1 MMRLVTVGT
10 GTVVPDPERA
20 SACHWIEYGD
30 AQFLVDCG
38 AGALQG
44 LARYGLAWAD
54 VGHLIISHFHADH
67 IGEIPS
73 LIFALRHALETPRRA
88 PLDVWGP
95 AGSERLFAAW
105 ANALGSWLVE
115 PGFEVAINELH
126 PGSSVDVGGVR
137 LRVAKTQHTD
147 ESLALRFEAGGS
159 ALGYTGDTGPSEE
172 LGKFFGG
179 VDLLLAECS
188 LPDELVVDNHLS
200 PTSLARLATDA
211 GVGRLAVTHV
221 YPQLRRLDVPRLIRQ
236 AGYSGEIIMVTDGSE
251 IQI

>member
-1 MMRLVTVGT
+1 MRLVTVGT

-20 SACHWIEYGD
+20 SACHWIEHGETRL
-30 AQFLVDCG
+30 LVDCG

-44 LARYGLAWAD
+44 LARARLAWAE

-88 PLDVWGP
+88 PLDIWGP
-95 AGSERLFAAW
+95 AGTVRLFAAW
-105 ANALGSWLVE
+105 ADALGSWLVE
-115 PGFEVAINELH
+115 PGFEVVIRELQ
-126 PGSSVDVGGVR
+126 PGSSVDMGGVQVWAAR
-137 LRVAKTQHTD
+137 TPHTD
-147 ESLALRFEAGGS
+147 ESIALRFEAPES
-159 ALGYTGDTGPSEE
+159 VLGYTGDTGPSEE
-172 LGKFFGG
+172 LGDFFQG

-188 LPDELVVDNHLS
+188 LPDELVADIHLS
-200 PTSLARLATDA
+200 PTHLASLATAA
-211 GVGRLAVTHV
+211 GARRVAVTHL
-221 YPQLRRLDVPRLIRQ
+221 YPQLRRLDVPGLIRR